1 MQITPLPPAV
11 SDRIRAATAVPTFS
25 RALEELVF
33 NSLDAG
39 ATEIVATV
47 NVQALSLSVRDNGR
61 GMDRLALSV
70 VGTSAATSKIRSL
83 EELRGGVHTFGFRG
97 EALHALSTVALVEI
111 VSRCVDPPAAPSL
124 VTVLQH
130 GQRTQPGPAAEARAP
145 GTTVSVRNMF
155 SNRAVARKRHQRP
168 SAAGAELSL
177 LVARMTR
184 LAVASPGVAFRLH
197 DASRGVTLVT
207 KGRAASPLAAFRQLL
222 LCGSHEEQ
230 PRLAELSFDDGR
242 YSLHGHLSVLCN
254 GGRIRDAQLLSLN
267 GRPLE
272 RTSELHRLIEA
283 SYARLHRRLA
293 GQTSSPGSAPAV
305 FCISLTCCPSR
316 YDAAFHKEKSDVMFY
331 DLASVRNALLGALTS
346 FFCREASA
354 LDPRDIAAELVCLA
368 AGARDASDDAPR
380 EVRDGTHGERRDEAV
395 DEAVDETEGEGGG
408 LVGATSYEAEP
419 GARGS
424 DHGQSASVEADRHEL
439 REAGRAGYELQED
452 RSTGGARASLARA
465 RHHPAVLLA
474 ALESPA
480 TPPPPSPLECQP
492 PARKVDHEGQQRQPL
507 ATPPPLGPSSS
518 GNWLSSPRPSA
529 AGRSKRPLDE
539 APKEEWLG
547 QEGRWE
553 GQEAGREAGQ
563 GEGRD
568 GVGPSLGGAVH
579 AAEGPAPG
587 LLAGA
592 HGLPHP
598 APAHTA
604 AQDGGDGLFGG
615 EGDEAGIARGLVFA
629 ALKLWQPCRQPA
641 EPPPAG
647 APRAPVPPAAFCSA
661 EPRSCARADG
671 EQDHQGR
678 PLAARRH
685 RTDRPPLRGRV
696 HPSPRWRRR
705 AALPRR
711 PARGGRA
718 RAARAAAGEDDLA
731 ARRPSA
737 WRRGAAPAA
746 PAPRRGAAL
755 ARGRGPQ
762 SGGAVRPRLGLG
774 ARGRRR
780 GRHAPPRRP
789 RAARRRARR
798 RGAARVPAPDRRD
811 GLPGAASAPG
821 APNPR
826 LQGVPKGNHVWG
838 HARRYAVPGA
848 IPPVIPDAGR
858 FSRCPLLR
866 WNSRP
871 T

>member
-1 MQITPLPPAV
+1 M
-11 SDRIRAATAVPTFS
+11 
-25 RALEELVF
+25 
-33 NSLDAG
+33 
-39 ATEIVATV
+39 
-47 NVQALSLSVRDNGR
+47 
-61 GMDRLALSV
+61 
-70 VGTSAATSKIRSL
+70 
-83 EELRGGVHTFGFRG
+83 
-97 EALHALSTVALVEI
+97 
-111 VSRCVDPPAAPSL
+111 
-124 VTVLQH
+124 
-130 GQRTQPGPAAEARAP
+130 
-145 GTTVSVRNMF
+145 
-155 SNRAVARKRHQRP
+155 
-168 SAAGAELSL
+168 
-177 LVARMTR
+177 
-184 LAVASPGVAFRLH
+184 
-197 DASRGVTLVT
+197 
-207 KGRAASPLAAFRQLL
+207 
-222 LCGSHEEQ
+222 
-230 PRLAELSFDDGR
+230 
-242 YSLHGHLSVLCN
+242 
-254 GGRIRDAQLLSLN
+254 
-267 GRPLE
+267 
-272 RTSELHRLIEA
+272 
-283 SYARLHRRLA
+283 
-293 GQTSSPGSAPAV
+293 
-305 FCISLTCCPSR
+305 
-316 YDAAFHKEKSDVMFY
+316 MFY
-331 DLASVRNALLGALTS
+331 DLAAVRNALLGALTS

-452 RSTGGARASLARA
+452 RSTGVARASLARA

-629 ALKLWQPCRQPA
+629 AFGNLVDSRPSRRRPVRRGLPFHQRLSAAPSLAAAPEPTESRITKDDLSRLVAIGQIDRRFVAACIPPRDGGGARLCLVDQHAADERVQLELLQARTISPQGGPLPGAVARRRLHPPRAVALPSHEGAALSQAAPSARAWGWELEGVGVGDTHLRAVPVLLGVELGDGALLEYLRLIAETGCPA
-641 EPPPAG
+641 QPPPQVH
-647 APRAPVPPAAFCSA
+647 RI
-661 EPRSCARADG
+661 
-671 EQDHQGR
+671 
-678 PLAARRH
+678 LASKAC
-685 RTDRPPLRGRV
+685 
-696 HPSPRWRRR
+696 RR
-705 AALPRR
+705 AIMFGDMLDATQCQAPYLPSSPTPVVFLVVHFSDGTRGPRR
-711 PARGGRA
+711 PCS
-718 RAARAAAGEDDLA
+718 
-731 ARRPSA
+731 PS
-737 WRRGAAPAA
+737 
-746 PAPRRGAAL
+746 
-755 ARGRGPQ
+755 
-762 SGGAVRPRLGLG
+762 SLG
-774 ARGRRR
+774 ARCRSFARTDGHPSRPCSSCPPPTARR
-780 GRHAPPRRP
+780 GCWCATGMIRRWDE
-789 RAARRRARR
+789 
-798 RGAARVPAPDRRD
+798 GGFV
-811 GLPGAASAPG
+811 
-821 APNPR
+821 
-826 LQGVPKGNHVWG
+826 V
-838 HARRYAVPGA
+838 
-848 IPPVIPDAGR
+848 
-858 FSRCPLLR
+858 
-866 WNSRP
+866 
-871 T
+871 